1 MFSNGTQEFALMP
14 IKIVHEIIGRFST
27 SLLLANR
34 EILVYKLKVIYIY
47 YTPDNSGAK
56 SALNLVCEIDRRN
69 TGS

>member
-1 MFSNGTQEFALMP
+1 M
-14 IKIVHEIIGRFST
+14 HEIIGRFST

-34 EILVYKLKVIYIY
+34 EILVYKLKVISIY

-56 SALNLVCEIDRRN
+56 SALNLVREIDRRN